1 MLRQAVFLVGG
12 LGTRLGDLTRSTP
25 KPLIEVGG
33 RPFIDYLIDEA
44 ARHGF
49 TDIVLLAGYL
59 GEQFISRYDGLERLG
74 ARVAVVTESS
84 PLGTGG
90 AVRGALNRLDE
101 QFLLANGDT
110 FFDINLR
117 AVTVPPRGA
126 ATMALCAGIEGSRY
140 GRVRLEGDLVRSFS
154 APTEGQHGPINAGVY
169 ILSREVVSG
178 RPAAR
183 SSIEQDWFPEL
194 ASSGRLLGCV
204 FQGYFVDMGV
214 PEDLGRARREL
225 PGRTCRPAV
234 FLDRDGVLN
243 VDHGYVHRP
252 ADFEWI
258 AGAQDAIRLCNDR
271 GYFVFVVSNQAGV
284 AHGLYDEQ
292 DVLSLHGWIGDALAA
307 HGAHIDAFEYCPHHP
322 EGRVEAYRRSCDRR
336 KPGPR
341 MLRDLLQRWPVDAS
355 RSLMIGDKDI
365 DMAAAEAAGIR
376 GHLFKGGN
384 LLEFVEARLPAL

>member
-1 MLRQAVFLVGG
+1 M
-12 LGTRLGDLTRSTP
+12 
-25 KPLIEVGG
+25 EVGG

-49 TDIVLLAGYL
+49 SDIVLLAGYL
-59 GEQFISRYDGLERLG
+59 GERFVSRYDGLERLG
-74 ARVAVVTESS
+74 ARITVLTESS

-90 AVRGALNRLDE
+90 AVRGALDRLDE

-117 AVTVPPRGA
+117 AVTVPPRGG
-126 ATMALCAGIEGSRY
+126 ATMALCAGIEGDRY
-140 GRVRLEGDLVRSFS
+140 GRVRLDGDRVLSFS

-169 ILSREVVSG
+169 ILSREVVSA

-194 ASSGRLLGCV
+194 ASSGRLLGSV
-204 FQGYFVDMGV
+204 FKGYFVDMGV
-214 PEDLGRARREL
+214 PEDLARARREL
-225 PGRTCRPAV
+225 PGLTRRPAV

-243 VDHGYVHRP
+243 VDHGYVHQP
-252 ADFEWI
+252 ADFDWI
-258 AGAQDAIRLCNDR
+258 AGAKDAIRFCNDR

-284 AHGLYDEQ
+284 AHGLYDEK
-292 DVLSLHGWIGDALAA
+292 DVLSLHEWMCEALAA

-336 KPGPR
+336 KPGSR
-341 MLRDLLQRWPVDAS
+341 MLRDLIHRWPVDVP

-365 DMAAAEAAGIR
+365 DVLAAEDAGIR
-376 GHLFKGGN
+376 GHRFTGGN
-384 LLEFVEARLPAL
+384 LRDFVEALLVAR